1 MPQAPRIGR
10 ERISIIT
17 SCPAVIAVHA
27 LVVAGFTQYT
37 DDIVSIVSVAF
48 LALRHAADH
57 DDIVGE
63 FRKERDGIQKST
75 DVPLGASS
83 AVKHA
88 FSLDQSRTSFIHPS
102 SSKMIR
108 AIFLHSLTVGL
119 AFGKQLEPGQW
130 HPAVESDGTFK
141 QKQQT

>member
-1 MPQAPRIGR
+1 MPQAPRTGR

-63 FRKERDGIQKST
+63 FRKESDGIQKST
-75 DVPLGASS
+75 ASPVGATF
-83 AVKHA
+83 AAKHA
-88 FSLDQSRTSFIHPS
+88 FSINPEHLSYT
-102 SSKMIR
+102 
-108 AIFLHSLTVGL
+108 L
-119 AFGKQLEPGQW
+119 
-130 HPAVESDGTFK
+130 PAAK
-141 QKQQT
+141 